1 MKPPAL
7 AQKVVAAASAY
18 PRSLAVSA
26 GELRHVAYEYARR
39 KGAYVIASPSQ
50 IAGPFERAG
59 FDLMLADS
67 GGGMSERQA
76 DRPSSTAGLDSYRM
90 RIVATK
96 R

>member
-18 PRSLAVSA
+18 PRPLGVSP
-26 GELRHVAYEYARR
+26 GELRHVALR
-39 KGAYVIASPSQ
+39 K
-50 IAGPFERAG
+50 
-59 FDLMLADS
+59 
-67 GGGMSERQA
+67 A